1 MPGPRSHPDF
11 MLPES
16 VTPAPTEPATPPPV
30 LSAGHGV
37 TAGTSWWDRLGGGSL
52 TVSLVV
58 HGILILIALLI
69 VRSFT
74 LPEKEEVNFL
84 PGGGGGGQA
93 SGAQAL
99 QKKRAAGLN
108 APQMRT
114 ASLATNAAV
123 SLPDL
128 QTTLTDFRTLS
139 AASPAAG
146 GTGGGQGGAAGTGA
160 GGLLGN
166 GFGQGMGPGVGKGF
180 VSIPLIF
187 GQKIDARRMAVVL
200 DISRSMYPFLPTV
213 IKEVDKVAPGSMVIL
228 HYGCGLNDQ
237 EIRSPGLESTSER
250 DFMKDKIATSLL
262 DTGAGSLD
270 QKEREALLAMVKK
283 RAKTYFVPSTTT
295 GTTWVALLDEKLR
308 DADAI
313 YWFADFA
320 DTVNAACMEE
330 VSRILLGRKQKL
342 YLHPSNPDWLVS
354 SDPLA
359 ANVAKVEE
367 AIVKPSG
374 GKVLNIAL
382 KKDKA
387 AEPPKPA
394 TMGRK

>member
-1 MPGPRSHPDF
+1 M
-11 MLPES
+11 
-16 VTPAPTEPATPPPV
+16 V
-30 LSAGHGV
+30 GHAV
-37 TAGTSWWDRLGGGSL
+37 TARTSWWDRLGGGSL

-74 LPEKEEVNFL
+74 LPEKQEVYFL
-84 PGGGGGGQA
+84 SGGGGGGRA

-99 QKKRAAGLN
+99 LKKRAASFN
-108 APQMRT
+108 APQLRT

-139 AASPAAG
+139 VASPAAG

-160 GGLLGN
+160 DGLLGN
-166 GFGQGMGPGVGKGF
+166 GFGRGMGPGVGKGF
-180 VSIPLIF
+180 VSIPMIF
-187 GQKIDARRMAVVL
+187 GQKIDARRMVVVL
-200 DISRSMYPFLPTV
+200 DMSGSMYPFLPAV

-237 EIRSPGLESTSER
+237 EIRGPRLESTSDR
-250 DFMKDKIATSLL
+250 DFMKDRIATSLL
-262 DTGAGSLD
+262 DTGAGSME
-270 QKEREALLAMVKK
+270 QKDRETLLAVVKK
-283 RAKTYFVPSTTT
+283 RAKTYFVPSTNT
-295 GTTWVALLDEKLR
+295 GTTWVALMDEKLR

-320 DTVNAACMEE
+320 DTVTTARMEE
-330 VSRILLGRKQKL
+330 VSRILRGRKQKL

-359 ANVAKVEE
+359 VNVAKVEE

-374 GKVLNIAL
+374 GKVLKIAL

-387 AEPPKPA
+387 AEPPKPS
-394 TMGRK
+394 TMGQK

>member
-1 MPGPRSHPDF
+1 MARQ
-11 MLPES
+11 
-16 VTPAPTEPATPPPV
+16 
-30 LSAGHGV
+30 GV

-58 HGILILIALLI
+58 HGMLILIALLM
-69 VRSFT
+69 VRTFT
-74 LPEKEEVNFL
+74 LPEKEEVSFL
-84 PGGGGGGQA
+84 SGGGSGGRA

-99 QKKRAAGLN
+99 QQKRAASLN

-114 ASLATNAAV
+114 ASPATNAAV

-146 GTGGGQGGAAGTGA
+146 GVGGGQGGATGSVT
-160 GGLLGN
+160 GGPLGN
-166 GFGQGMGPGVGKGF
+166 GFGRGMGPGVGKGF
-180 VSIPLIF
+180 VSIPMIF

-200 DISRSMYPFLPTV
+200 DMSGSMYPFLPTV

-237 EIRSPGLESTSER
+237 EIRSPRLESTSDR

-262 DTGAGSLD
+262 DTGAGSME
-270 QKEREALLAMVKK
+270 QKERETLLALVKK

-295 GTTWVALLDEKLR
+295 GTTWVALLDDKLR

-320 DTVNAACMEE
+320 DTVTSTRMEE
-330 VSRILLGRKQKL
+330 VSRILRGRKQKL

-359 ANVAKVEE
+359 ANVTRVEE

-394 TMGRK
+394 TMGQK